1 MAEWIHSFNELTGE
15 NLSSAGGKGGTL
27 AQLYQAGYPVP
38 DGFVISP
45 QAFTD
50 QGLLPEAWSQVQTY
64 LGQMRSSGNSD
75 GFAVRSSAL
84 SEDSAQ
90 ASFAGEFETVLDVHT
105 DEAIKAAIDV
115 VHHSRASERVKAY
128 TRAKGIAA
136 VLPEGGHEIA
146 VVIQRMIPAQISG
159 ILFTADPVTGS
170 FNFMIGNF
178 IHGLGEQLV
187 SGEANAET
195 FTLSRPKG
203 KYAGPPE
210 LKRYGRSL
218 YKLAARLEK
227 ELQNPQDIEW
237 CVAEAKLFLLQS
249 RPITTLQ
256 GVNLVTGEWNDS
268 LRGDFLW
275 TNVNIGEA
283 RPDVMTPLT
292 WTMGQMLRSENQ
304 PLPGNYPWVGNIG
317 GRTYMN
323 ISMTL
328 SMFRAFGMNP
338 KKMLRRMEAL
348 LGPVPDGMDVPMFPF
363 PISSIFVGL
372 PGFLKIRQRER
383 AAAKNIDTF
392 LTTNALWCRDIV
404 RRCQEAQTK
413 EELLVLWREEIKPY
427 FVAAGF
433 MMGASLR
440 PMMKATG
447 KLSKQLVELVG
458 EADANSLLSNLSDD
472 ENLLASLG
480 PVQGI
485 WKVSNG
491 EMSREEY
498 LLRYGH
504 RGPHEMELSMPRPDE
519 DPGWLEEQ
527 LEISNKSPVD
537 VDALLASRRAAFAA
551 AWERFQEQYPRKVKS
566 MQRRLDQ
573 VPPSA
578 RLRESF
584 RSEVTRVYAVAL
596 RGWALRIGDLT
607 GLGDDIFFLTYDEL
621 LDLLSGEESATQFI
635 CVRKEMHARYDALPP
650 YPTTI
655 RGRFDPFS
663 WAADPDRRGDIF
675 DAQAPQPVTTS
686 DTITGFAGAA
696 GRVEGIVRRLVRYEE
711 GDQLQPGE
719 ILVAVTTNVGW
730 TPLFPRAAAVITDV
744 GVPLSHAAIVARELG
759 IPAVVGCMDATTRL
773 KTGDRV
779 RVDGGRGVVEI
790 LHD

>member
-1 MAEWIHSFNELTGE
+1 MAEWIRFFNELSGE
-15 NLSSAGGKGGTL
+15 DFPSAGGKGGTL

-38 DGFVISP
+38 DGFVILP
-45 QAFTD
+45 QAFSE
-50 QGLLPEAWSQVQTY
+50 QGLMPEAWSQVQTH
-64 LGQMRSSGNSD
+64 LGQMRSSGNGD

-105 DEAIKAAIDV
+105 DEAIMAAIGV

-128 TRAKGIAA
+128 TRAKGIAPA
-136 VLPEGGHEIA
+136 VSEGDQEIA

-159 ILFTADPVTGS
+159 VLFTADPVTGS
-170 FNFMIGNF
+170 FDFMTGNF

-203 KYAGPPE
+203 KYAGPSE

-218 YKLAARLEK
+218 YKLATRLEK
-227 ELQNPQDIEW
+227 ELENPQDIEW
-237 CVAEAKLFLLQS
+237 CVAGGELFLLQS

-256 GVNLVTGEWNDS
+256 GVNLATGEWNDS

-292 WTMGQMLRSENQ
+292 WTLGQMLRGENQ

-328 SMFRAFGMNP
+328 SMFRSFGMSP
-338 KKMLRRMEAL
+338 QKMLKRMEAL
-348 LGPVPDGMDVPMFPF
+348 LGPVPKGVDIPMFPF
-363 PISSIFVGL
+363 PLSTIFVGL
-372 PGFLKIRQRER
+372 PGFMKIRRRER
-383 AAAKNIDTF
+383 AAAENLDVF
-392 LTTNALWCRDIV
+392 LATNAMWCREIV
-404 RRCQEAQTK
+404 RKCHDVQNKEA
-413 EELLVLWREEIKPY
+413 LLVLWQEEIKPY
-427 FVAAGF
+427 FVDAGF

-480 PVQGI
+480 PVVGI

-504 RGPHEMELSMPRPDE
+504 RGPHEMELSAPRPDE
-519 DPGWLEEQ
+519 DPGWLEAQ
-527 LEISNKSPVD
+527 LEVFNKSPVD
-537 VDALLASRRAAFAA
+537 VDALLANRRSAFDA
-551 AWERFQEQYPRKVKS
+551 AWGRFQEQYPRKVKS
-566 MQRRLDQ
+566 MQRRLEK
-573 VPPSA
+573 VPPAA

-596 RGWALRIGDLT
+596 RGWALRAGDLT
-607 GLGDDIFFLTYDEL
+607 GLGDDVFFLTYDEL
-621 LDLLSGEESATQFI
+621 LNLLAGEESATQFI
-635 CVRKEMHARYDALPP
+635 PARKETHARYDALPP

-655 RGRFDPFS
+655 RGRFDPFA
-663 WAADPDRRGDIF
+663 WATDPDRRGDIF
-675 DAQAPQPVTTS
+675 DAQAPQPMTTS

-696 GRVEGIVRRLVRYEE
+696 GRVEGIVRCLVRYEE
-711 GDQLQPGE
+711 SDQLQPGE

-759 IPAVVGCMDATTRL
+759 IPAVVGCVDATTRL

-779 RVDGGRGVVEI
+779 RVDGGRGIVEI
-790 LHD
+790 LRD

>member
-1 MAEWIHSFNELTGE
+1 MTEWLHFFNELTGE
-15 NLSSAGGKGGTL
+15 DLSLAGGKGGTL
-27 AQLYQAGYPVP
+27 ALLYQAGYPVP
-38 DGFVISP
+38 DGFVILP
-45 QAFTD
+45 QAFTE
-50 QGLLPEAWSQVQTY
+50 QGLMPKAWAQVQTY
-64 LGQMRSSGNSD
+64 LAQMRSKGSSI

-90 ASFAGEFETVLDVHT
+90 ASFAGEFETVLDVRS
-105 DEAIKAAIDV
+105 DEAIMDAIDV
-115 VHHSRASERVKAY
+115 VHQSRASERVLAY
-128 TRAKGIAA
+128 TQAKGISPALQ
-136 VLPEGGHEIA
+136 VDGHEIA
-146 VVIQRMIPAQISG
+146 VIIQRMVPAQISG
-159 ILFTADPVTGS
+159 VLFTADPVTGS
-170 FNFMIGNF
+170 FDYMTGNF

-203 KYAGPPE
+203 KYNGPPE
-210 LKRYGRSL
+210 LKRHSRKL
-218 YKLAARLEK
+218 YKLATRLEK
-227 ELQNPQDIEW
+227 ELENPQDIEW
-237 CVAEAKLFLLQS
+237 CIAEGKLFLLQS

-256 GVNLVTGEWNDS
+256 GVNLAMGEWNDS

-275 TNVNIGEA
+275 TNVNVGEA

-292 WTMGQMLRSENQ
+292 WTLGQMLRNENQ
-304 PLPGNYPWVGNIG
+304 PMPGNYPWVGNIG

-338 KKMLRRMEAL
+338 KKMLKRMEAL
-348 LGPVPDGMDVPMFPF
+348 LGPVPEGMDIPMFPF
-363 PISSIFVGL
+363 PLSTIFVGL

-383 AAAKNIDTF
+383 AAVKKLDAFMATN
-392 LTTNALWCRDIV
+392 TTWCHEIMRK
-404 RRCQEAQTK
+404 CQEVQTK
-413 EELLVLWREEIKPY
+413 EELLDLWYEEIKPY
-427 FVAAGF
+427 FIDAGF
-433 MMGASLR
+433 MMGASFR

-458 EADANSLLSNLSDD
+458 EADANALLSNLSVD
-472 ENLLASLG
+472 EELLASLG
-480 PVQGI
+480 PVVGI

-504 RGPHEMELSMPRPDE
+504 RGPHEMELSAPRPDE
-519 DPGWLEEQ
+519 DPGWLDTQ
-527 LEISNKSPVD
+527 LQMFNESPVD
-537 VDALLASRRAAFAA
+537 VDALLARRRADFDA
-551 AWERFQEQYPRKVKS
+551 AWGRFQEQYPRKAKS
-566 MQRRLDQ
+566 MQRRLAK
-573 VPPSA
+573 VPPAA

-584 RSEVTRVYAVAL
+584 RSEVTRIYAVAL
-596 RGWALRIGDLT
+596 RSWALRAGDLT

-621 LDLLSGEESATQFI
+621 LDFLDGEELPTQFI
-635 CVRKEMHARYDALPP
+635 SARKETHARYSALPP

-655 RGRFDPFS
+655 RGRFDPFA
-663 WAADPDRRGDIF
+663 WAADPSRRGDIF
-675 DAQAPQPVTTS
+675 DAQAPHPATTS
-686 DTITGFAGAA
+686 ATITGFAGAA
-696 GRVEGIVRRLVRYEE
+696 GRVEGSVRRLLYFEE

-759 IPAVVGCMDATTRL
+759 IPAVVGCVDATTRL

-779 RVDGGRGVVEI
+779 RVDGGRGTVEI
-790 LHD
+790 LQS